1 MAEIVPRWEW
11 RTFGEHFGE
20 AEEHFGALEPERVQ
34 ESDEVYFLSRNSDEN
49 VKIRDDLLDVKT
61 LEHVNDDGLE
71 QWIPVLKASFPV
83 PVDDLRQV
91 LERLRVDAGELTR
104 DEYTLDQLVDEV
116 VEPNADLL
124 AVKVHKRR
132 QRYTIGGCTTELTDL
147 QTDVGPIRTAA
158 VELEDPER
166 VIATVRDLGL
176 GAVPNV
182 SFPRGM
188 KALAGLGAHRF
199 AVIDV
204 GTNSVKF
211 HIGER
216 RADGSWSTV
225 VDRAEVTRLG
235 EGLDDSGRLQ
245 PEPIARTVDAIAAM
259 ADEAKANGVE
269 EIAAVGTAGMRI
281 AENPEDLIDA
291 VRERCGVEIEV
302 IPGEEEARIAYLAVR
317 AGLGAIRGSLVIFDT
332 GGGSSQFTF
341 GDGDHVDEQFS
352 VNVGAVRFTEQFG
365 LDQVVSDE
373 QLAAAFEA
381 IAADL
386 SKLDGRPAP
395 DHLVGM
401 GGAITNIAAVKHDMK
416 DYDPSVIQGTV
427 LERAEI
433 DRQIELYRTRT
444 ADERREIAG
453 LQPKRAEVILAGACV
468 VRTVMD
474 KLGQDSVTVSDRG
487 LRHGLIVERFG
498 EGS

>member
-20 AEEHFGALEPERVQ
+20 AEGHFGALEPERVQ
-34 ESDEVYFLSRNSDEN
+34 ESDELYLLSRASDEN

-71 QWIPVLKASFPV
+71 QWIPVMKAAFPV
-83 PVDDLRQV
+83 PADELRSV
-91 LERLRVDAGELTR
+91 LERLRVDAGELAR
-104 DEYTLDQLVDEV
+104 DAYTLDQLVEEV
-116 VEPNADLL
+116 VRPNGDLL

-132 QRYTIGGCTTELTDL
+132 QRYTIGGCMTELTDL

-158 VELEDPER
+158 VEAEDPER

-176 GAVPNV
+176 GSVRNV
-182 SFPRGM
+182 SFPRGL
-188 KALAGLGAHRF
+188 KALAGLGARRF

-211 HIGER
+211 DIGER

-225 VDRAEVTRLG
+225 FDRAEVTRLG
-235 EGLDDSGRLQ
+235 EGLGDSGRLQ

-269 EIAAVGTAGMRI
+269 AIVAVATAGMRI
-281 AENPEDLIDA
+281 AENPGDLIDA
-291 VRERCGVEIEV
+291 VRERTGVEIEV
-302 IPGEEEARIAYLAVR
+302 ISGEEEARLAYLAVR
-317 AGLGAIRGSLVIFDT
+317 AGLGAVSGSLVIFDT

-341 GDGDHVDEQFS
+341 GDGDHIDEQFS

-365 LDQVVSDE
+365 LDAAVSEEQV
-373 QLAAAFEA
+373 AAALAA

-386 SKLDGRPAP
+386 SQLDGRPAP
-395 DHLVGM
+395 GHLVGM
-401 GGAITNIAAVKHDMK
+401 GGAITNIAAVKHELK
-416 DYDPSVIQGTV
+416 EYDPAVIQGTV
-427 LERAEI
+427 LERAEV
-433 DRQIELYRTRT
+433 DRQIELYRTRS

-487 LRHGLIVERFG
+487 LRHRLIVERFG